1 MDNTFLREAIEKIE
15 ELTDSAR
22 EPHVVEIAGKTYCD
36 KSLSRY
42 DREEFAEPL
51 TATSLNSLIDYISG
65 KSEELRESMII
76 HVESPTRVRLLS
88 GLTQERNREELFRVG
103 TKPNGFDFDQP
114 ESYDHKRYCR
124 KRRCDRTKSSN
135 TSPISYLPGS
145 RTARK
150 QVYLSN
156 QRRF

>member
-36 KSLSRY
+36 KSMSRY

-76 HVESPTRVRLLS
+76 HVESPTKVRLLS

-103 TKPNGFDFDQP
+103 TNPNGFDFDHY
-114 ESYDHKRYCR
+114 YDQEAFVI
-124 KRRCDRTKSSN
+124 N
-135 TSPISYLPGS
+135 MQ
-145 RTARK
+145 TAFK
-150 QVYLSN
+150 QSD
-156 QRRF
+156 